1 MLNKNQMVSLY
12 DYLGFAAGS
21 KLGKQVA
28 DYAKI
33 RKAKF
38 KTKNVE
44 NPSYRGII
52 YTYEP
57 QFLEEFFTVQKF
69 FQTPSVDYAEINTQL
84 MEDSFKESE
93 KIF

>member
-1 MLNKNQMVSLY
+1 MSNKNQMVSLY
-12 DYLGFAAGS
+12 DHLGHAAGS

-38 KTKNVE
+38 GTRNVE
-44 NPSYRGII
+44 NNSYRGII

-69 FQTPSVDYAEINTQL
+69 FQTPSTDYTAINTVL
-84 MEDSFKESE
+84 TEDSFKLNEN
-93 KIF
+93 I